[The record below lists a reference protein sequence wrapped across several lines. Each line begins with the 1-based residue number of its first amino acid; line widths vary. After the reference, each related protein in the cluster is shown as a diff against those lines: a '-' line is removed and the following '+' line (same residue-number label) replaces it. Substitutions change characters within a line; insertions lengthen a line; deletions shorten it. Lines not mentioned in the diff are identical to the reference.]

1 MEELSA
7 TCPHIDSWRYPFTV
21 TEPFLLPAEFDILRR
36 ERPVAAIAMASS
48 GDPVYLVTRYDDV
61 RAVLSDQR
69 FSRNLARDDA
79 ARMIEG
85 VRQPSSPFADPPVHA
100 RWRRLVSKAFTARRV
115 EAMRPQVEKI
125 VGGLLDSIEA
135 AGPPADLMETF
146 AFPLPI
152 SVVCTLLGIEP
163 DRHAQVRDFAL
174 IALSVGDDTTGQARL
189 ESYEAM
195 VGYVSGLIA
204 AKRDNRGDDLLSQ
217 LIAVHDDDGSRLTEQ
232 ELLATTLTLL
242 IGGYENT
249 AHQIGK
255 GLLTLFDHPQYLAE
269 LRGDTTRAGRII
281 EETLRYTGS
290 LDSGYGSPRYAT
302 EDIEVGGTVIPRGAT
317 VLVIRA
323 SANRDPERFAD
334 PDRFD
339 PERAPAQHF
348 SFGVGP
354 HFCLGAPLA
363 RLEMETGYV
372 NLARRFAD
380 LRLTIPVAEVPWA
393 YRLTAAGPACLPVT
407 W

>member
-1 MEELSA
+1 
-7 TCPHIDSWRYPFTV
+7 
-21 TEPFLLPAEFDILRR
+21 
-36 ERPVAAIAMASS
+36 
-48 GDPVYLVTRYDDV
+48 
-61 RAVLSDQR
+61 
-69 FSRNLARDDA
+69 
-79 ARMIEG
+79 
-85 VRQPSSPFADPPVHA
+85 
-100 RWRRLVSKAFTARRV
+100 
-115 EAMRPQVEKI
+115 MRPQVERI
-125 VGGLLDSIEA
+125 VDGLLDAIEQ
-135 AGPPADLMETF
+135 AGAPADLMKAF

-152 SVVCTLLGIEP
+152 AVVCILLGIDP
-163 DRHAQVRDFAL
+163 DRHVQVRDFAL
-174 IALSVGDDTTGQARL
+174 IALSTDTDTTGSARA

-195 VGYVSGLIA
+195 VGYVSALIS
-204 AKRDNRGDDLLSQ
+204 AKRDDRGDDLLSQ
-217 LIAVHDDDGSRLTEQ
+217 LIAVSDDDGSRLSEQ

-249 AHQIGK
+249 AHQVGK
-255 GLLTLFDHPQYLAE
+255 ALLTLFAHPEHLTA
-269 LRGDTTRAGRII
+269 LRDDPSAIGRIV

-302 EDIEVGGTVIPRGAT
+302 EDVTVGDTVIPKGAT

-323 SANRDPERFAD
+323 SANRDPEQFAE

-339 PERAPAQHF
+339 PGRVDGQHF

-372 NLARRFAD
+372 RLVRRFPG
-380 LRLTIPVAEVPWA
+380 LHLTVPVDEVPWA
-393 YRLTAAGPACLPVT
+393 YRLTAAGPAHLPVA